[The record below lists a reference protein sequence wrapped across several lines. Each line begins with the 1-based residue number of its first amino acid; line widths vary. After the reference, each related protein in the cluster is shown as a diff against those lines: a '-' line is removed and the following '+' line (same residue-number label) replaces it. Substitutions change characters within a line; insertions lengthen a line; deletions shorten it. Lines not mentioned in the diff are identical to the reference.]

1 MILGIALVVDEL
13 HKGQRLVFR
22 YPETVPVFIPSHAE
36 KGLSKLYSQYF
47 AIRYSVQTIFLK
59 LYVLTVRFN

>member
-22 YPETVPVFIPSHAE
+22 YPESVPTFQSADTAN
-36 KGLSKLYSQYF
+36 GLTKLYNQFFS
-47 AIRYSVQTIFLK
+47 IR
-59 LYVLTVRFN
+59 

>member
-22 YPETVPVFIPSHAE
+22 YPETVPTSLPFRAE
-36 KGLSKLYSQYF
+36 KGLSKLYAQYF
-47 AIRYSVQTIFLK
+47 AIRF
-59 LYVLTVRFN
+59 